1 MATQTNYLVSAEYA
15 SQSNDILFNKGKT
28 FYWAKFFLS
37 KHAAQ
42 RATRLYRFCRYIDD
56 LADEAPDKIHALD
69 CLNKIKADLNVG
81 ESNDIIVMDALA
93 LFVECHIPAEIPIEL
108 INGVMADL
116 SLVRIKTEA
125 QLLEYCYQ
133 VAGTVGIMMCKVLN
147 VSNQKALYHAI
158 DLGIAMQLTNI
169 ARDVYADA
177 LMDRI
182 YLPESITGPLTPD
195 DVIGLDDVNLPDDEK
210 TLGDS
215 NLRKLIKALEALLK
229 QADQYYASGY
239 AGLVHLPFRSRVSI
253 LIAAKLYQQI
263 GFKIKRTHFSQL
275 KTKVFIPLNMKLML
289 SIKVCF
295 NSIFDRKFWFYNTIH
310 HKPLHQHINKLPFCN
325 G

>member
-1 MATQTNYLVSAEYA
+1 MATQSNYLVSAEYA
-15 SQSNDILFNKGKT
+15 NQSNEILFNKGKT
-28 FYWAKFFLS
+28 FYWAKLFLS

-42 RATRLYRFCRYIDD
+42 QATRLYRFCRYIDD
-56 LADEAPDKIHALD
+56 LADEAPDKTHALD
-69 CLNKIKADLNVG
+69 CLNKIKAELNAG
-81 ESNDIIVMDALA
+81 QSNDVIITDALA
-93 LFVECHIPAEIPIEL
+93 LFAECDIPAQIPIEL
-108 INGVMADL
+108 INGVLADL
-116 SLVRIKTEA
+116 DLVRIKTEA

-147 VSNQKALYHAI
+147 VSDQNALYHAI

-182 YLPESITGPLTPD
+182 YLPESLTGTLTPD
-195 DVIGLDDVNLPDDEK
+195 DVIALDDVN
-210 TLGDS
+210 TVGDS
-215 NLRKLIKALEALLK
+215 NRTNLIQALEALLK
-229 QADQYYASGY
+229 LADQYYASGY

-253 LIAAKLYQQI
+253 LIAATLYQQI
-263 GFKIKRTHFSQL
+263 GFKIKHSHFNQL
-275 KTKVFIPLNMKLML
+275 KTKVFVPLNMKLML
-289 SIKVCF
+289 SIQVCF
-295 NSIFDRKFWFYNTIH
+295 KAIFDRKFWFYNTIH

>member
-1 MATQTNYLVSAEYA
+1 MTHQSNYLVSAEYA
-15 SQSNDILFNKGKT
+15 NQSNEILFKKGKT

-42 RATRLYRFCRYIDD
+42 QATRLYRFCRYIDD
-56 LADEAPDKIHALD
+56 MADEAPDKAFAFD
-69 CLNKIKADLNVG
+69 CLNKIKAELNAG
-81 ESNDIIVMDALA
+81 QSNDVIITDAIA
-93 LFVECHIPAEIPIEL
+93 LFDECHISVQIPIEL
-108 INGVMADL
+108 INGVLADL
-116 SLVRIKTEA
+116 ALVRIKTEA

-147 VSNQKALYHAI
+147 VSEQKALFHAI

-169 ARDVYADA
+169 VRDVYADA
-177 LMDRI
+177 LMDRV
-182 YLPESITGPLTPD
+182 YLPESMTGTLTPD
-195 DVIGLDDVNLPDDEK
+195 EVIALS
-210 TLGDS
+210 DS
-215 NLRKLIKALEALLK
+215 NRAKLIQASELLLK

-263 GFKIKRTHFSQL
+263 GSKIKSTHFKSL
-275 KTKVFIPLNMKLML
+275 KKRVFIPLSTKLML
-289 SIKVCF
+289 SIQMCF
-295 NSIFDRKFWFYNTIH
+295 KAIFDRKFWFYNTIH

-325 G
+325 E